1 MIIEEIK
8 NIKSDKKELRKF
20 GVTVGIV
27 LILISLLFL
36 FVWNNETVF
45 TVLSISGSVL
55 IFFGILLPKVLFPV
69 HKIWMAF
76 AVVLG
81 FIMTRIIL
89 SILFYI
95 IVTLVGMIAKIFRK
109 DFLDK
114 RIDKNK
120 KSYWHQRETIAYTKE
135 LTERQF

>member
-1 MIIEEIK
+1 MLIEEIK
-8 NIKSDKKELRKF
+8 HIDSTKKELRKF
-20 GVTVGIV
+20 GISVGLVFFIIGLLFQFVWDSQFTFYVLSGIGLFLILFGIV
-27 LILISLLFL
+27 
-36 FVWNNETVF
+36 
-45 TVLSISGSVL
+45 
-55 IFFGILLPKVLFPV
+55 LPKVLLPL
-69 HKIWMAF
+69 HKVWMTLALI
-76 AVVLG
+76 LG
-81 FIMTRIIL
+81 FIMTRVIL

-120 KSYWHQRETIAYTKE
+120 KSYWHERETSTYTKE